1 MPDGTLSRKY
11 TFYKELQAAMELK
24 RVGVIIYSMKNS
36 LLSVLFTLPLIAYA
50 DGLPDLGDVSQ
61 EIISPQVERQ
71 IGEQSMFQIR
81 ASNTYLDDPEIS
93 DYLNHL
99 GGRLVVNSSE
109 PGDAFEF
116 FAINDD
122 AINAFALPGGF
133 VGVNTGLILLA
144 QDESE
149 LASVLGHEISHVTQH
164 HYARMVYGQRYD
176 SLAALATLAVAILAA
191 RNSPDAATAGIVG
204 AQAGTIQHQLNFTR
218 QNERE
223 ADRFGLATLEK
234 SGFDTRAMPAFFE
247 RMQKATQLVEGNTPS
262 YLRTHPVTHERIA
275 EVENRVEQIPY
286 HLVPDS
292 LDFQLI
298 RSRIIATQRPPR
310 EAVAFFDDALGAK
323 KFGNPIA
330 HRYGLVLALLR
341 DNQPQRAI
349 REFAILQKQAPVN
362 ATIAT
367 LGGRI
372 IQLEKPDKDVIA
384 YYSTELKNFPEHHA
398 LIYDYAEVLLQDQ
411 RYTDALK
418 LLDDQVNRDG
428 NDPKLYDLEARA
440 YAALG
445 RRQEEH
451 HMLAYL
457 HILHGDLAGTIEQLE
472 LAKQAGNDYYQL
484 STIETELKQ
493 YREIAAAY
501 SKKK

>member
-1 MPDGTLSRKY
+1 VPDSALSRKH
-11 TFYKELQAAMELK
+11 TFYKGLQSVMELK
-24 RVGVIIYSMKNS
+24 RVSVIIWFMKTS
-36 LLSVLFTLPLIAYA
+36 LLSLLFTLPLIAYA

-61 EIISPQVERQ
+61 EIISPQIERQ

-99 GGRLVVNSSE
+99 GGRLVANSTE

-223 ADRFGLATLEK
+223 ADRFGLA
-234 SGFDTRAMPAFFE
+234 
-247 RMQKATQLVEGNTPS
+247 
-262 YLRTHPVTHERIA
+262 
-275 EVENRVEQIPY
+275 
-286 HLVPDS
+286 
-292 LDFQLI
+292 
-298 RSRIIATQRPPR
+298 
-310 EAVAFFDDALGAK
+310 
-323 KFGNPIA
+323 
-330 HRYGLVLALLR
+330 
-341 DNQPQRAI
+341 
-349 REFAILQKQAPVN
+349 
-362 ATIAT
+362 
-367 LGGRI
+367 
-372 IQLEKPDKDVIA
+372 
-384 YYSTELKNFPEHHA
+384 
-398 LIYDYAEVLLQDQ
+398 
-411 RYTDALK
+411 K
-418 LLDDQVNRDG
+418 L
-428 NDPKLYDLEARA
+428 
-440 YAALG
+440 
-445 RRQEEH
+445 
-451 HMLAYL
+451 
-457 HILHGDLAGTIEQLE
+457 
-472 LAKQAGNDYYQL
+472 
-484 STIETELKQ
+484 S
-493 YREIAAAY
+493 
-501 SKKK
+501 

>member
-149 LASVLGHEISHVTQH
+149 LASVLGHEI
-164 HYARMVYGQRYD
+164 
-176 SLAALATLAVAILAA
+176 
-191 RNSPDAATAGIVG
+191 
-204 AQAGTIQHQLNFTR
+204 
-218 QNERE
+218 
-223 ADRFGLATLEK
+223 
-234 SGFDTRAMPAFFE
+234 
-247 RMQKATQLVEGNTPS
+247 
-262 YLRTHPVTHERIA
+262 
-275 EVENRVEQIPY
+275 
-286 HLVPDS
+286 
-292 LDFQLI
+292 
-298 RSRIIATQRPPR
+298 
-310 EAVAFFDDALGAK
+310 
-323 KFGNPIA
+323 
-330 HRYGLVLALLR
+330 
-341 DNQPQRAI
+341 
-349 REFAILQKQAPVN
+349 
-362 ATIAT
+362 
-367 LGGRI
+367 
-372 IQLEKPDKDVIA
+372 
-384 YYSTELKNFPEHHA
+384 
-398 LIYDYAEVLLQDQ
+398 
-411 RYTDALK
+411 
-418 LLDDQVNRDG
+418 
-428 NDPKLYDLEARA
+428 
-440 YAALG
+440 
-445 RRQEEH
+445 
-451 HMLAYL
+451 
-457 HILHGDLAGTIEQLE
+457 
-472 LAKQAGNDYYQL
+472 
-484 STIETELKQ
+484 
-493 YREIAAAY
+493 
-501 SKKK
+501 